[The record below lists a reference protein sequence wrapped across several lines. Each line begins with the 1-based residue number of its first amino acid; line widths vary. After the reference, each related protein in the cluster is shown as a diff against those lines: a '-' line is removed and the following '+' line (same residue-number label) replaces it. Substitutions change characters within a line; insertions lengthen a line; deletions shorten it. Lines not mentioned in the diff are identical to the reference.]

1 MFDTE
6 LNSFVVK
13 FQELRSAGRNAH
25 LDLHS
30 EGGQCFVSLR
40 VQLGE
45 AGQQSHYRHHQQVRR
60 GLRRSPA
67 YHRRQERRRAARE
80 AAAASVPGAPAA
92 EAEVQDEEVPGVTA
106 GEAAA
111 HDEEIQP
118 EEVSDPDVVAKKSN
132 VIDDPDVRKHPR
144 DWPAPKWWC
153 DILDT
158 YKPGLKLHGNVK
170 FLISKKLQ
178 NSMNYSDDVIS
189 HTKFVRL
196 LWTKMRSLPMN
207 RTCFDPAG
215 TAFTEIF
222 GTDIVKWSSL
232 RASLAPHVFLN
243 SSRIGVFSGKKLDS

>member
-1 MFDTE
+1 MCDTE
-6 LNSFVVK
+6 LKSFVTK
-13 FQELRSAGRNAH
+13 FHQLRNAGFDAH
-25 LDLHS
+25 LNLHAR
-30 EGGQCFVSLR
+30 GGGYFVGLC
-40 VQLGE
+40 VQLHQ
-45 AGQQSHYRHHQQVRR
+45 AGQQPHQQQKQ

-67 YHRRQERRRAARE
+67 YHRRQERRRAARQ
-80 AAAASVPGAPAA
+80 AAASVPGAPAA

>member
-1 MFDTE
+1 MFDIE
-6 LNSFVVK
+6 LNSFIVK
-13 FQELRSAGRNAH
+13 FHQLRSAGRYAH
-25 LDLHS
+25 LDLHC
-30 EGGQCFVSLR
+30 EGGQSFVSLR

-45 AGQQSHYRHHQQVRR
+45 AGQQPHHRHHQQVRR

-67 YHRRQERRRAARE
+67 YHRRQVRRRAARQ
-80 AAAASVPGAPAA
+80 AAASVPGAPAA
-92 EAEVQDEEVPGVTA
+92 EAEVQDEEVLGATA

-111 HDEEIQP
+111 HDEEIQT
-118 EEVSDPDVVAKKSN
+118 EEVSHPDVVAKKSSL
-132 VIDDPDVRKHPR
+132 IDDPDVRKHPR

-196 LWTKMRSLPMN
+196 LWTKMRSHPMN
-207 RTCFDPAG
+207 RTHFDPAG
-215 TAFTEIF
+215 TALTDIF
-222 GTDIVKWSSL
+222 GTEIVKWSSL

>member
-1 MFDTE
+1 MFDIE
-6 LNSFVVK
+6 LNSFIVK
-13 FQELRSAGRNAH
+13 FQQLRSAGRYAH
-25 LDLHS
+25 LDLHC
-30 EGGQCFVSLR
+30 EGGQSFVSLR

-45 AGQQSHYRHHQQVRR
+45 AGQQPHHRHHQQVRR

-67 YHRRQERRRAARE
+67 YHRRQERRRAARQ
-80 AAAASVPGAPAA
+80 AAASVPGAPAA
-92 EAEVQDEEVPGVTA
+92 EAEVQDEEGHRAPA
-106 GEAAA
+106 EEAVV
-111 HDEEIQP
+111 HDEEIQT
-118 EEVSDPDVVAKKSN
+118 EEVLHTDVVSKKSN

-196 LWTKMRSLPMN
+196 LWMKMRSLPMN

-243 SSRIGVFSGKKLDS
+243 SSRIGVFSGKKLES

>member
-6 LNSFVVK
+6 LNSFVEK
-13 FQELRSAGRNAH
+13 FQQLRSAGRNAH

-45 AGQQSHYRHHQQVRR
+45 AGQQPHHRHHQQVRR

-67 YHRRQERRRAARE
+67 YHRRQERRRAARQ
-80 AAAASVPGAPAA
+80 AAASVPGAPAA
-92 EAEVQDEEVPGVTA
+92 EAAVQDEELPGATA

-111 HDEEIQP
+111 HDEEIQT
-118 EEVSDPDVVAKKSN
+118 EEVSHPDVVAKKSSL
-132 VIDDPDVRKHPR
+132 IDDPDVRKHPR

-207 RTCFDPAG
+207 RTYFDPAG
-215 TAFTEIF
+215 TALTEIF

>member
-6 LNSFVVK
+6 LNSFVEK
-13 FQELRSAGRNAH
+13 FQQLRSAGRNAH

-45 AGQQSHYRHHQQVRR
+45 AGQQPHHRHHQQVRR

-67 YHRRQERRRAARE
+67 YHRRQARRKAARQ
-80 AAAASVPGAPAA
+80 AAASVPGAPAA
-92 EAEVQDEEVPGVTA
+92 EAEVQDLGATA

-111 HDEEIQP
+111 HDEEIQT
-118 EEVSDPDVVAKKSN
+118 EEVSHPDVVAKKSSL
-132 VIDDPDVRKHPR
+132 IDDPDVRKHPR

-207 RTCFDPAG
+207 RTYFDPAG
-215 TAFTEIF
+215 TALTEIF